1 MCVIIV
7 FIKGI
12 SSSVI
17 VDSMIQLIEIYY
29 KLLMNQ
35 AVWAKNDIIFFL
47 CYRMQL
53 MSIWQIS

>member
-35 AVWAKNDIIFFL
+35 AV
-47 CYRMQL
+47 
-53 MSIWQIS
+53 